1 VWKGSNEERW
11 FGGWCGLWWLE
22 LVWQPLELN
31 ESTKCYGYVTQELV
45 SRTRASMRKKK
56 KKKSKGNDSIF
67 LIALALY
74 TMLFIMLPN
83 N

>member
-1 VWKGSNEERW
+1 M
-11 FGGWCGLWWLE
+11 WWLE

-56 KKKSKGNDSIF
+56 KKKR
-67 LIALALY
+67 L
-74 TMLFIMLPN
+74 
-83 N
+83 